1 MTRYHDLRGPRRRR
15 HRRLLRDVQRSPHGV
30 YIRHESEFRMA
41 ERLHR
46 AGLVT
51 ACVSKFDW
59 LGGCRPY
66 RELAVFAVEAEA
78 LRHYDRLLP
87 R

>member
-1 MTRYHDLRGPRRRR
+1 MLRAVHADPNRVLYVRTE
-15 HRRLLRDVQRSPHGV
+15 P
-30 YIRHESEFRMA
+30 EFRMA

-51 ACVSKFDW
+51 ACVSKFAFFDR
-59 LGGCRPY
+59 GRRPY
-66 RELAVFAVEAEA
+66 RELAVFAVEADA
-78 LRHYDRLLP
+78 RRQYDRVLP